1 MKKALVEA
9 GGVPV
14 GRILARISLTGAI
27 AAALWAAWIAVFSPA
42 VCRGGADAL
51 MCSTGGLVLI
61 AAPFVLTG
69 VGGATLAV
77 VMRDRSPHF
86 GGVALVVQ
94 LAGACFGVYLSS
106 L

>member
-1 MKKALVEA
+1 
-9 GGVPV
+9 
-14 GRILARISLTGAI
+14 
-27 AAALWAAWIAVFSPA
+27 
-42 VCRGGADAL
+42 